1 MSEEHQCL
9 VITRPGGTKKG
20 ISFGGHYSQQKR
32 GMTCFFFWGG
42 GRRLNKKVA
51 RTAPGAIYSRGGG
64 LFILG

>member
-9 VITRPGGTKKG
+9 VITRPEGRKRGFLLGAIIASKRGGMAC
-20 ISFGGHYSQQKR
+20 FGG
-32 GMTCFFFWGG
+32 GG

-64 LFILG
+64 Y